1 MSCYQNL
8 IDYKYTQTVVSFA
21 EIVENVVGFVGQR
34 DYRENPRALMFVP
47 GISLSENSG
56 DSKGQR
62 YSLMRD
68 KSFADVFVVGRAI
81 LNSNNRVETIKKF
94 LNESKLT

>member
-1 MSCYQNL
+1 
-8 IDYKYTQTVVSFA
+8 
-21 EIVENVVGFVGQR
+21 
-34 DYRENPRALMFVP
+34 MFVP

-81 LNSNNRVETIKKF
+81 LNSSNRVETIKKF
-94 LNESKLT
+94 INESKLN